1 MGPSDSRSSG
11 LIHHSPLDCFHGYTL
26 FTAAG
31 SRSSHS
37 EGDLFATLV
46 DMEGRVCHRWRS
58 DEGIR
63 SACLLESGSL
73 LVRTR
78 PPPDLDGAKPMGGSS
93 AAILELDWSGKTVW
107 EYRDPGIHHDYV
119 RLPNGN
125 TLVLVWERIPADLT
139 ARVRGGS
146 AADAD
151 PARMFGDL
159 VREIAPDGSTVYEW
173 RAWEHL
179 SVEEDAIC
187 PQEGRVEWTHANSLA
202 VTGSGDLLL
211 SFRNTSTVAM
221 VDRSTGGLRWRYSP
235 DDLSHQHDATHLSDG
250 HVLIFDNGTHR
261 PGPRYSRV
269 IEVDP
274 ATDRTAWEYT
284 GSPADS
290 FYSSNISSAQRLPN
304 GNTLICEGRTG
315 RIFEVSPSGATVWE
329 YVNPF
334 STGDGEETSNSI
346 FRARRYPPHHPAL
359 ANRDLDPHRADAVSG
374 LHLAP

>member
-1 MGPSDSRSSG
+1 MPPLAEQRGYPKRVPVGERQPPGEDTASAGPGRRQAHGRLQRRHTGAG
-11 LIHHSPLDCFHGYTL
+11 LE
-26 FTAAG
+26 
-31 SRSSHS
+31 R
-37 EGDLFATLV
+37 
-46 DMEGRVCHRWRS
+46 
-58 DEGIR
+58 
-63 SACLLESGSL
+63 
-73 LVRTR
+73 
-78 PPPDLDGAKPMGGSS
+78 
-93 AAILELDWSGKTVW
+93 KTVW
-107 EYRDPGIHHDYV
+107 EYRNPGIHHDYV

-125 TLVLVWERIPADLT
+125 TLVLIWERIPADLT

-146 AADAD
+146 AADDD

-187 PQEGRVEWTHANSLA
+187 PLKAAWRWTHANSLA

-211 SFRNTSTVAM
+211 SLRNTSTVAM
-221 VDRSTGGLRWRYSP
+221 VDRSTGVFRWRYSP
-235 DDLSHQHDATHLSDG
+235 DDLSHQHDATHLEDG

-284 GSPADS
+284 GSPAAS
-290 FYSSNISSAQRLPN
+290 SYSSNISSAQRLPN
-304 GNTLICEGRTG
+304 GNTLVCEGRTG
-315 RIFEVSPSGATVWE
+315 RIFEVSPTGATVWE

-334 STGDGEETSNSI
+334 STGEGEETSNSI
-346 FRARRYPPHHPAL
+346 FRARRYPSQHPAL